1 MEKQKQTFMQGT
13 MILLA
18 AGIVNRLLGF
28 IPRIALPRV
37 IGAEGV
43 GLFQMSYP
51 FLMVVL
57 TLVTGGIPLTVAKL
71 VAEAESVDDQPLV
84 KRILGMS
91 LLYTVSLSLFF
102 ATICFFSASYL
113 TDILFTDK
121 RVYYTF
127 RCLSLIIPLVGVSSV
142 FRGYF
147 QGKQNMIPTAVS
159 QVVESVVRIIAML
172 ALALTF
178 LPMGLQYAAAG
189 AMAGTLAGEL
199 AGMLILLFQYGRSR
213 TTRST
218 DRARYRT
225 SDEHASDATAF
236 SQPSGHI
243 PSRNAVLRKL
253 LAVSLPVT
261 GSRLVGS
268 FSYFFESVLTVQAL
282 AVAGIAT
289 AVATIQYGSLQG
301 MIIPVLMLPGV
312 LTYSLSVSLIP
323 TLSEAAARGDRA
335 TIHKRLHQSLKLALI
350 TGMPFAVF
358 MYVLSDPICY
368 YLYANS
374 EIGVMLRMMAPAAL
388 FLYVQGPLQAT
399 LQALGHPGKALL
411 NTLIGTVVKLLLIVL
426 LASNPDFGI
435 LGAIMAIIINIM
447 IVTLLHWNSV
457 AKLLRFSFPTSEI
470 LKVGA
475 VGLMMGLLCY
485 WLMNMP
491 ALGGP
496 LMRFG
501 ASMAVGA
508 LFYFVAITLLG
519 LVDKADLQKLPLPWK
534 RNR

>member
-1 MEKQKQTFMQGT
+1 LEKQKQTFIQGT
-13 MILLA
+13 MILLF

-91 LLYTVSLSLFF
+91 LLYTVSLSLVF
-102 ATICFFSASYL
+102 AAICFFSASYL
-113 TDILFTDK
+113 TDLLFTDK

-172 ALALTF
+172 ALALSF
-178 LPMGLQYAAAG
+178 APLGLQYAAAG

-199 AGMLILLFQYGRSR
+199 AGMAILLFQYAKQR
-213 TTRST
+213 TTRSQ
-218 DRARYRT
+218 DRRRDRSTGSLVALKPT
-225 SDEHASDATAF
+225 
-236 SQPSGHI
+236 
-243 PSRNAVLRKL
+243 PSRKTVLHKL
-253 LAVSLPVT
+253 ILVSLPVT

-282 AVAGIAT
+282 AVAGVAT

-323 TLSEAAARGDRA
+323 TLSEAAARGDRI
-335 TIHKRLHQSLKLALI
+335 TIHKRLHQSLKLALL
-350 TGMPFAVF
+350 TGAPFAVF

-374 EIGVMLRMMAPAAL
+374 EIGVMLRMMAPTAL
-388 FLYVQGPLQAT
+388 FVYVQGPLQAT

-435 LGAIMAIIINIM
+435 LGAIMAIIVNIM
-447 IVTLLHWNSV
+447 VVTLLHWNSV
-457 AKLLRFSFPTSEI
+457 AKLLKFSFPTSEI
-470 LKVGA
+470 LKVA
-475 VGLMMGLLCY
+475 AIGLAMGLLCY
-485 WLMNMP
+485 GVMDMQV
-491 ALGGP
+491 LGSP
-496 LMRFG
+496 LVRFLASLIIG
-501 ASMAVGA
+501 AI
-508 LFYFVAITLLG
+508 FYLLSITLLR
-519 LVDKADLQKLPLPWK
+519 LVDKEDLQKLPVPWK
-534 RNR
+534 RRR

>member
-1 MEKQKQTFMQGT
+1 

-159 QVVESVVRIIAML
+159 QVVESVVRIITML

-199 AGMLILLFQYGRSR
+199 AGMLILLFQYARSR

-218 DRARYRT
+218 DRAR
-225 SDEHASDATAF
+225 SQASDVTELA
-236 SQPSGHI
+236 QPSGHI
-243 PSRNAVLRKL
+243 PSRNAVMRKL
-253 LAVSLPVT
+253 IAVSLPVT

-335 TIHKRLHQSLKLALI
+335 TIHKRLHQSLKLALL

-358 MYVLSDPICY
+358 MYVLADPICY

-388 FLYVQGPLQAT
+388 FVYVQGPLQAT
-399 LQALGHPGKALL
+399 LQALSHPGKALL
-411 NTLIGTVVKLLLIVL
+411 NTLIGTVIKLLLIVL

-447 IVTLLHWNSV
+447 VVTLLHWNSV
-457 AKLLRFSFPTSEI
+457 AKLLKFSFPSSEI

-475 VGLMMGLLCY
+475 VGLIMGLLCY

-501 ASMAVGA
+501 TSMVAGA
-508 LFYFVAITLLG
+508 LFYFIAITLLG
-519 LVDKADLQKLPLPWK
+519 LVDKGDLQKLPLPWK